1 MTSPTLVGV
10 NEAESTPTLTSGGPF
25 ARLRGLPVL
34 VQDGA
39 TVAVLLLV
47 QFVALASSG
56 SDRLGPA
63 DQPRPIDV
71 GAYAL
76 ILIASVP
83 LIARRRSPYATLA
96 ASLLAL
102 LVLAWLDYGG
112 IYVGYSILVGL
123 YSVSAH
129 RGLRGAVIAGL
140 VAAVVLFV
148 SYRMASWEP
157 NAADSAFDVLA
168 IGTAVA
174 LGDGTRN
181 RMRLAAEQAARLADA
196 DAEQERVARQ
206 TVLDERTRIARELHD
221 LVAHSMSIVSV
232 QAGVG
237 HHLIDRDPAQAKAA
251 LATIESTSRQAL
263 TEMRRML
270 GVLRLETDPQGQVE
284 VHPLEPQPGSADIAT
299 LVAEAVD
306 SGLDAHLVLEP
317 DSSLPD
323 LAPGVAL
330 SAYRIVQEALTN
342 ARKHAG
348 LARVTVTIRSA
359 PDQLTITVDDDG
371 RGVSTMVGHGGG
383 FGLIGMRERAA
394 VLGGELRAGPRP
406 GGGFRV
412 EATLPTE
419 ERR

>member
-1 MTSPTLVGV
+1 MTSPTLGEV
-10 NEAESTPTLTSGGPF
+10 NAADRASTLPTSGLF

-56 SDRLGPA
+56 ADRAASDPT
-63 DQPRPIDV
+63 RPVDA
-71 GAYAL
+71 GAYGL
-76 ILIASVP
+76 ILLASLP
-83 LIARRRSPYATLA
+83 LVARRRVPYATLA
-96 ASLLAL
+96 SALLAL
-102 LVLAWLDYGG
+102 LALAWFDYGG

-129 RGLRGAVIAGL
+129 RGLRGAVIAGVVT
-140 VAAVVLFV
+140 VAVLTV
-148 SYRMASWEP
+148 SYRTASWEP

-181 RMRLAAEQAARLADA
+181 RMRLAAEQAARIADA
-196 DAEQERVARQ
+196 DAEQARVARQ

-237 HHLIDRDPAQAKAA
+237 HHLIDQDPGQAKAA

-270 GVLRLETDPQGQVE
+270 GVLRVDTDPSSSGE
-284 VHPLEPQPGSADIAT
+284 VHPLEPQPGSADIAA
-299 LVAEAVD
+299 LVAEAAQ
-306 SGLDAHLVLEP
+306 SGLDVHLVVEP
-317 DSSLPD
+317 AGGLPE

-348 LARVTVTIRSA
+348 FAEVTVTLRSD
-359 PDQLTITVDDDG
+359 PGHLTITVDDDG
-371 RGVSTMVGHGGG
+371 RGVSTMTGDGGG
-383 FGLIGMRERAA
+383 FGLIGMKERAA

-412 EATLPTE
+412 HAMLPTE
-419 ERR
+419 EGA